1 MVEYVSKKEVK
12 PYRTIFDEMIA
23 KMREEVKENG
33 ITFTYLLV
41 GSAKRNLVV
50 RHHNKGFDCDYQIFI
65 QKNKKDLSPKQ
76 IKNLF
81 IDLFNKYKP
90 SDFDY
95 SEDSTSAITI
105 KKKDTGNCKI
115 EFSYDVV
122 ILKKSEDKTEIIRRK
137 DCNYTWNMLED
148 GYENYPENAQQV
160 KGKDAWQLLRE
171 IYLDKKENHMNGV
184 KGYVDKKSF
193 QLFQES
199 INETLQQI

>member
-1 MVEYVSKKEVK
+1 MAEYVSKKEVK

-23 KMREEVKENG
+23 KMREEVKEKG

-65 QKNKKDLSPKQ
+65 QKNKKGMNPKE
-76 IKNLF
+76 IKELF
-81 IDLFNKYKP
+81 MRLFNKYKP
-90 SDFDY
+90 SDFDNC
-95 SEDSTSAITI
+95 EDSTSAITI
-105 KKKDTGNCKI
+105 KQKDEANSKI
-115 EFSYDVV
+115 KFSYDVV

-160 KGKDAWQLLRE
+160 KGNDAWQLLRE
-171 IYLDKKENHMNGV
+171 IYLDKKEKQMNNV
-184 KGYVDKKSF
+184 KGYVEKESF
-193 QLFQES
+193 HLFHES